1 MRLVVLA
8 EYIVMMLIGVIR
20 EFHVAASGS
29 ASIQRVSG
37 LEDLSWV
44 MFSNSRGTWPRPL
57 LSAAGCYA
65 WECPHAFR

>member
-37 LEDLSWV
+37 LEDLSWGYV
-44 MFSNSRGTWPRPL
+44 LEFAGRLAATSALGCRLLCLGVPSRL
-57 LSAAGCYA
+57 
-65 WECPHAFR
+65 